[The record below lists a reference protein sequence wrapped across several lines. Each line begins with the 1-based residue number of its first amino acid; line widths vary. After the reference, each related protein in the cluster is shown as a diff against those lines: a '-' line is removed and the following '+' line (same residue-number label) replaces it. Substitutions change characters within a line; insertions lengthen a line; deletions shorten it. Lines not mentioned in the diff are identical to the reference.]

1 MLAQRSTSWQPAQA
15 LPCKA
20 LAFASGVALRCW
32 PVATPTERR
41 DQFGPYLKEVR
52 TKLGLSLRKVE
63 EFSNGKIHNAYL
75 SQIESGR
82 TKSPNPDLVAA
93 IAEVYGLD
101 YWNLLYRA
109 GWAIPEDYP
118 KDERDWHGWPLR
130 DLLDLTK
137 DEMDELLDFAAY
149 LRRKRDRKTSTGKVA
164 ARRRSTTR

>member
-1 MLAQRSTSWQPAQA
+1 M
-15 LPCKA
+15 
-20 LAFASGVALRCW
+20 
-32 PVATPTERR
+32 ATPTERR